1 MTKKQGEKISY
12 ACIKIKAK
20 AKRASEEL
28 DRYIEYL
35 CENEDESFLTKVL
48 KGCQDFLSND
58 NQAKIAK
65 KLERFLLKSTLQETD
80 NVDWELVT
88 EISDIMATLNYSQA
102 EII

>member
-35 CENEDESFLTKVL
+35 CENEDESF
-48 KGCQDFLSND
+48 
-58 NQAKIAK
+58 
-65 KLERFLLKSTLQETD
+65 
-80 NVDWELVT
+80 
-88 EISDIMATLNYSQA
+88 
-102 EII
+102 